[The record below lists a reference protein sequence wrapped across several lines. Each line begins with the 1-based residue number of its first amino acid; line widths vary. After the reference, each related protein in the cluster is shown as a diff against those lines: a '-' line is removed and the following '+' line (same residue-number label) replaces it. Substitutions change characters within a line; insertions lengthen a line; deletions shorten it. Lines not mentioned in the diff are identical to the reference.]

1 MDKELKLAADKQAL
15 MDARGKGPIATFLT
29 FVKLSGPGWLQSAIT
44 LGGGSLGSSLY
55 LGVLAGFGLLWLQ
68 PVAMILGIIMLSA
81 IGYVTMS
88 TGERPFQAI
97 NKHINPVLGWGW
109 ALASLLANMV
119 WALPQYSL
127 ATGVVQQNLAPGI
140 FGDGGPMEG
149 NLGKVVIV
157 TMILLFCTVVTW
169 SYGRGSKGVKIY
181 ELVLKIMVAL
191 IVLCFVGVAFKIVVS
206 PEGLAWKEVLAG
218 FIPNPK
224 TIFEPAAAFV
234 PLLDAV
240 PDAARAFWTDRI
252 VSEQRDVLLAAAAT
266 AVGIN
271 MTFLFPYTIISRGW
285 GKEFRSFTRFDL
297 ATGMLIPFVLAT
309 SCVILASANRF
320 HATPKEDLLVYVN
333 GEEKLENL
341 GSPYAKAL
349 AARLAAGFESPEA
362 YKEMAADEAA
372 LLAAVN
378 EMPKSEKVIA
388 ASLVKRDAFDLA
400 KALRPLTGE
409 TFGNIIFGLGVLG
422 MTLSTITLLML
433 ISGFVICE
441 MLNLPAEGKAH
452 QLGCLAAATG
462 VLGPFIWSEAAFYL
476 VVPTSVFGLMLLPIA
491 YLSFFLMMNQ
501 KSLMKDEMPKG
512 KALLSWN
519 ILMGVATLIAG
530 AASVWGVVT
539 KAGTKGIIAYA
550 VFIFLA
556 IVVHLKRKASASTNA

>member
-1 MDKELKLAADKQAL
+1 MEKELKLAADKQAL

-127 ATGVVQQNLAPGI
+127 ATGVIQQNLAPGI
-140 FGDGGPMEG
+140 FGAGGPMEG
-149 NLGKVVIV
+149 NLGKAVIV

-181 ELVLKIMVAL
+181 ELVLKIMVAM

-206 PEGLAWKEVLAG
+206 PEGLAWKEVIAG

-333 GEEKLENL
+333 GEKNLEDL

-349 AARLAAGFESPEA
+349 SARLAAGAESPES
-362 YKEMAADEAA
+362 YRELAADESA

-409 TFGNIIFGLGVLG
+409 TFGNIIFGMGVLG

-512 KALLSWN
+512 KALLAWN
-519 ILMGVATLIAG
+519 ILMGIATLIAG

-550 VFIFLA
+550 IFILLA
-556 IVVHLKRKASASTNA
+556 IVVHFKRKAGASANA

>member
-1 MDKELKLAADKQAL
+1 MDKEQKLEADKQAL
-15 MDARGKGPIATFLT
+15 IDARGQGPVATFFT
-29 FVKLSGPGWLQSAIT
+29 FMKLSGPGWLQSAIT

-88 TGERPFQAI
+88 TGERPFKAI
-97 NKHINPVLGWGW
+97 NEHINPVLGWGW

-127 ATGVVQQNLAPGI
+127 ATGVIEQNLLPGI
-140 FGDGGPMEG
+140 FGADAPLAG
-149 NLGKVVIV
+149 NMGKTIIVSVIL
-157 TMILLFCTVVTW
+157 IFCTVVTW
-169 SYGRGSKGVKIY
+169 SYGRGSRGVKIY
-181 ELVLKIMVAL
+181 EMVLKIMVAL
-191 IVLCFVGVAFKIVVS
+191 IVLCFVGVAFKITVS
-206 PEGLAWKEVLAG
+206 PEGLAWGEMLKG
-218 FIPNPK
+218 FIPDPR
-224 TIFEPAAAFV
+224 TIVEPAAAFI

-240 PDAARAFWTDRI
+240 PEAARAFWMDRI

-271 MTFLFPYTIISRGW
+271 MTFLFPYTLLSRGW
-285 GKEFRSFTRFDL
+285 GKEFRSFSRFDL
-297 ATGMLIPFVLAT
+297 ATGMFFPFVLAT
-309 SCVILASANRF
+309 SCVIVAAASQF
-320 HATPKEDLLVYVN
+320 HATPKEDLVAFVN
-333 GEEKLENL
+333 GSESLE
-341 GSPYAKAL
+341 SSSSAYAKAL
-349 AARLAAGFESPEA
+349 TAKLASEFSDPAEFQA
-362 YKEMAADEAA
+362 LAKDETA
-372 LLAAVN
+372 LLASLNA
-378 EMPKSEKVIA
+378 MPESEKMIA

-400 KALRPLTGE
+400 KALRPLTGA
-409 TFGNIIFGLGVLG
+409 TFGNVIFGLGVLG

-441 MLNLPAEGKAH
+441 MLNLPPEGKAH
-452 QLGCLAAATG
+452 QIGCLAAATG

-512 KALLSWN
+512 RALISWN
-519 ILMGVATLIAG
+519 ILMGLATLIAG
-530 AASVWGVVT
+530 AASIWGVVT
-539 KAGTKGIIAYA
+539 KAGTKGIIAYGI
-550 VFIFLA
+550 FIGLA
-556 IVVHLKRKASASTNA
+556 LVVHFKRQAARKRAA